1 MDEQELLPIE
11 DEETSLDEDQENT
24 PDTSDEDIP
33 TEESNWYDGYIILD
47 ENGETV
53 INPDLELG
61 HLEKEE
67 QIIHHEGSPEIGHY
81 YVNYIVLNN
90 GESFFLEEKDPRIEI
105 TNSRTG
111 AFKYLPSEEDP
122 SIQVKNASIKYVIDQ
137 YKINPWEEKQIIL
150 RYILYTEEELA
161 NRDFLAK
168 GPERLETLE
177 TDTTDLL
184 TVVADLAGSD
194 IEERFAETQ
203 ETVDELLLV
212 IADLLGGNEEQ

>member
-1 MDEQELLPIE
+1 MDDQELLPV
-11 DEETSLDEDQENT
+11 EETILNEDQETT
-24 PDTSDEDIP
+24 PDTSEED
-33 TEESNWYDGYIILD
+33 SNWYDFYTILD
-47 ENGETV
+47 ENDMII
-53 INPDLELG
+53 INPNLELG
-61 HLEKEE
+61 HLEREE
-67 QIIHHEGSPEIGHY
+67 KIIYHEGSPEIGHY

-122 SIQVKNASIKYVIDQ
+122 SIQVKNASIKYIIDQ
-137 YKINPWEEKQIIL
+137 YKIDPWEEKQVIL

-168 GPERLETLE
+168 GPERVEALE

-194 IEERFAETQ
+194 IEERFTETQ